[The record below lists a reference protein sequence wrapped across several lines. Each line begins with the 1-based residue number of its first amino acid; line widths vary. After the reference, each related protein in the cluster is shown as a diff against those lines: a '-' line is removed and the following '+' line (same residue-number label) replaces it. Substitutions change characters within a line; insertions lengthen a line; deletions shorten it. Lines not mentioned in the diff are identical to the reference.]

1 MAIVALPL
9 LLALLHAT
17 ETLRLPVF
25 DRLDHLIYDARLRAT
40 MPRTL
45 DDRIV
50 IVDIDEDSLA
60 QVGQWPFG
68 AATGWRALPRDSGP
82 PAPPWWV
89 STWSLPNP
97 MAVRGWPACK
107 ALQQV
112 RWASKRLC
120 GGACTPRSVTGF

>member
-1 MAIVALPL
+1 MAVVALPL

-60 QVGQWPFG
+60 RVGQWPWG
-68 AATGWRALPRDSGP
+68 RD
-82 PAPPWWV
+82 
-89 STWSLPNP
+89 
-97 MAVRGWPACK
+97 
-107 ALQQV
+107 
-112 RWASKRLC
+112 RL
-120 GGACTPRSVTGF
+120 ARFAQEI